1 MGVESIFLEF
11 DDSFSLNIASNLYEC
26 GIKHRIVRF
35 DEVEKIKIKPIYKY
49 QIIVGPGPGNP
60 KDYPDVLHFLEKN
73 ISKKNIY
80 FLGICL
86 GHQLISLV
94 NGGELFYLSHPVHGQ
109 SFQLPKVE
117 YFEKMNV
124 RKVQYYNSIGVRE
137 NSLRKEIA
145 TVKDRGHIISTRGEN
160 FITYQFHPESVG
172 TDNSLNF
179 YEPMLKWS
187 REKIWGKNFLN

>member
-1 MGVESIFLEF
+1 MDIDTIFLEF
-11 DDSFSLNIASNLYEC
+11 DDSFSLNISSNLYDC
-26 GIKHRIVRF
+26 GVKHRLVKYN
-35 DEVEKIKIKPIYKY
+35 EVEEIKIKPTKNY
-49 QIIVGPGPGNP
+49 QVIVGPGPGNP
-60 KDYPDVLHFLEKN
+60 GDYPEVLNFLEKN
-73 ISKKNIY
+73 LTRENIY

-94 NGGELFYLSHPVHGQ
+94 NGGELYYLGSPVHGQ
-109 SFQLPKVE
+109 SFLLPKVR
-117 YFEKMNV
+117 YFEKMGVN
-124 RKVQYYNSIGVRE
+124 KVQYYNSIGVRE